1 VELID
6 RLKELQETSK
16 SEIASAD
23 SSEQLEV
30 LRVQYLGKKGSVTGI
45 LKSLGAMP
53 PEERKVVGEAV
64 NSTRDFLSRL
74 IDSRKESLLRK
85 EEEAT
90 LTNEAIDVTLPVRV
104 PVHATGLGH
113 LHPLSIVQKEL
124 EDIFIGLGF
133 DVVDGPEV
141 ESEFYNFE
149 SLNVPSWHPARD
161 MQDTIWTTLPDLL
174 LRTQTSPIQVRAL
187 RERSAPLRIVA
198 PGRVFRYERV
208 DATHG
213 HTFYQMEGMMV
224 DREVTVGHLVYFMKT
239 LLRKIFGFEPK
250 IRLRPGYF
258 PFVEPGFELDIWF
271 NNKWMELLPCGLVH
285 PKVLSYG
292 GIDPNEWQG
301 FAFGLG
307 LSRLVMSRFQIE
319 DIRHFQAGDFRFLNQ
334 F

>member
-1 VELID
+1 MELLD
-6 RLKELQETSK
+6 RLKELQESSK
-16 SEIASAD
+16 AEILLAS
-23 SSEQLEV
+23 SSEQV
-30 LRVQYLGKKGSVTGI
+30 DSIRIQYLGKKGSITGI
-45 LKSLGAMP
+45 LKSLGGLP
-53 PEERKVVGEAV
+53 PDERKKVGEAV
-64 NSTRDFLSRL
+64 NSARDQVSELL
-74 IDSRKESLLRK
+74 DSRGAVLARK
-85 EEEAT
+85 EEEET
-90 LTNEAIDVTLPVRV
+90 LSCEAIDVTLPVKMPLQTSDV
-104 PVHATGLGH
+104 GH
-113 LHPLSIVQKEL
+113 LHPLSIVQREL
-124 EDIFIGLGF
+124 EEIFIGLGF

-149 SLNVPSWHPARD
+149 SLNVPKWHPARD
-161 MQDTIWTTLPDLL
+161 MQDTIWTTLPGLL

-187 RERSAPLRIVA
+187 QERNAPLRIVA

-224 DREVTVGHLVYFMKT
+224 DKEVTVGHLIYFMKT
-239 LLRKIFGFEPK
+239 LLRKIFKFEPE

-307 LSRLVMSRFQIE
+307 LSRLVMSRYQIS
-319 DIRHFQAGDFRFLNQ
+319 DIRHFQGGDFRFLNQ